1 MLQDINLDEL
11 EELVKSDKPTIVL
24 AYTTMCGTCE
34 SAKRMLSIVSETKK
48 DLSFCQINVNLH
60 PKMIRQY
67 DLTSVPGF
75 LVYQNGVV
83 IDQFYAFHSVT
94 YLFERFKKL

>member
-1 MLQDINLDEL
+1 MLRDINIQEL
-11 EELVKSDKPTIVL
+11 EGLSKADKPVIIL

-34 SAKRMLSIVSETKK
+34 SAKRMLSIVSEMRK
-48 DLSFCQINVNLH
+48 DLSFFQINVNLS
-60 PKMIRQY
+60 PQVIREY

-75 LVYQNGVV
+75 LVFKNGIV

-94 YLFERFKKL
+94 YLFEKFKEL